1 MTTSLPNVMT
11 SVFDD
16 LFVLLPCLLT
26 VIKAP
31 KVPRPVASKRS
42 IKFLQHYSIYS
53 VTTTYYSANMACN
66 CGSTCSCTGPQSCTC
81 STKDCTCSACGVSFE
96 HFTYTH
102 LRMDGLTLP
111 PEITGL
117 LHQFSAFEGKNCI
130 DRQFQGRNVQVI
142 LPEGSAAMKRNHR
155 TLLLWQIALERV
167 EFHSLQDFR

>member
-1 MTTSLPNVMT
+1 
-11 SVFDD
+11 
-16 LFVLLPCLLT
+16 
-26 VIKAP
+26 
-31 KVPRPVASKRS
+31 
-42 IKFLQHYSIYS
+42 
-53 VTTTYYSANMACN
+53 
-66 CGSTCSCTGPQSCTC
+66 
-81 STKDCTCSACGVSFE
+81 
-96 HFTYTH
+96 
-102 LRMDGLTLP
+102 MDGLTLP